1 MSDRR
6 WAIILHGGAKEIAP
20 EEQQAH
26 RDGVRAALIAGIAVL
41 QRGGTAVEAVEA
53 AIRVLEDDPT
63 FNAGR
68 GSVPNSE
75 GRIEMDAGLMDGAG
89 LQVGAVA
96 ALRGVRHPISVA
108 HRLLLEEV
116 PVLLVGEAAR
126 NFAAAN
132 GAELC
137 DEADLRPDRPL
148 RRATPA
154 RDTVGCV
161 ALDMTGHLAAGTSTG
176 GLNGQAPGRVG
187 DSPLPGCGLYA
198 DDTVGGVSL
207 SGDGEAII
215 RVIAGSRIMQSMAAE
230 HPQHAVEA
238 GIAALRRVDGEAG
251 AIAID
256 HNGRFGWAHNT
267 PHFAVG
273 SAAKDGPVRVHLAKS
288 EEANG

>member
-1 MSDRR
+1 MSDQR

-20 EEQQAH
+20 EEQEAH
-26 RDGVRAALIAGIAVL
+26 REGVRAALMAGSAVL

-53 AIRVLEDDPT
+53 AIRVLEDNPT
-63 FNAGR
+63 FNAGH
-68 GSVPNSE
+68 GSAPNSE
-75 GRIEMDAGLMDGAG
+75 GRIEMDAGLMEGTG

-96 ALRGVRHPISVA
+96 ALRDVRHPISVA
-108 HRLLLEEV
+108 RRLLSED
-116 PVLLVGEAAR
+116 PVLLVGNEAR
-126 NFAAAN
+126 NFAAAK

-137 DEADLRPDRPL
+137 DEAALRPDRPS
-148 RRATPA
+148 RRLAAA

-161 ALDMTGHLAAGTSTG
+161 ALDLAGHIAAGTSTG
-176 GLNGQAPGRVG
+176 GLNGQPPGRVG

-198 DDTVGGVSL
+198 DDIVGGVSL
-207 SGDGEAII
+207 SGDGEEIVRTTVA
-215 RVIAGSRIMQSMAAE
+215 SRIMQSMNVD

-256 HNGRFGWAHNT
+256 HHGRFGWAHNT

-273 SAAKDGPVRVHLAKS
+273 SAANDGPVRVWLAKC

>member
-20 EEQQAH
+20 EEQEAH
-26 RDGVRAALIAGIAVL
+26 REGVRAALTAGIAVL

-53 AIRVLEDDPT
+53 AIRVLEDNPT
-63 FNAGR
+63 FNAGH
-68 GSVPNSE
+68 GSALNSE
-75 GRIEMDAGLMDGAG
+75 GRIEMDAGLMEGAG

-96 ALRGVRHPISVA
+96 ALRCVRHPISIA
-108 HRLLLEEV
+108 RQLLSEA
-116 PVLLVGEAAR
+116 PVLLVGDEAR
-126 NFAAAN
+126 HFAAEK

-137 DEADLRPDRPL
+137 DEADLRPSRPP
-148 RRATPA
+148 RRAAAA

-176 GLNGQAPGRVG
+176 GLDGQAPGRVG

-215 RVIAGSRIMQSMAAE
+215 RVIAASRIVQGMAAE
-230 HPQHAVEA
+230 HPQRAVEA
-238 GIAALRRVDGEAG
+238 GIAALQRVDGEAG

-256 HNGRFGWAHNT
+256 RRGRFGWAHNT

-273 SAAKDGPVRVHLAKS
+273 SAANDGTVRVHLAKS